1 MDNNFFNN
9 RLRELRKERNLTQAQ
24 VANALGIKLS
34 TYSHMENDG
43 KRPSPDI
50 LQRIA
55 RLFLVSVDNLTGE
68 SENTSKQGLPYVIHE
83 TPPLVFHQ
91 HYGFFDETIN
101 RSVQD
106 VNLMRDLKSVE
117 QDMILCFR
125 VLSEEDKAK
134 VIKYIKRAHKNSIE
148 NDDKKEV

>member
-68 SENTSKQGLPYVIHE
+68 SENKPKQGLPYVIHE

-91 HYGFFDETIN
+91 
-101 RSVQD
+101 SVIIITYASLCPA
-106 VNLMRDLKSVE
+106 VLHAVRLK
-117 QDMILCFR
+117 QIRKCFP
-125 VLSEEDKAK
+125 LLLAFLDKF
-134 VIKYIKRAHKNSIE
+134 HQ
-148 NDDKKEV
+148 